1 MSKPKLNKN
10 LQKIID
16 RFDQD
21 GWTINIEESK
31 HFKVSLSKNNYKKTF
46 TVSKTPSSRNTT
58 RATVA
63 TFRREIRK
71 AGFNTLDNF
80 HAYLITEIEFNDVLD
95 AIAERINTIAEHN
108 GTYEE
113 AIGNSS
119 MLESL
124 INCSHD
130 DYFTD
135 DKVAISEWEQFRK
148 SNKH

>member
-1 MSKPKLNKN
+1 MAQLHKN
-10 LQKIID
+10 LKKIID
-16 RFDQD
+16 RFKED
-21 GWTINIEESK
+21 GWTIEIEESK

-46 TVSKTPSSRNTT
+46 TVSKTPSSSNTT

-80 HAYLITEIEFNDVLD
+80 NSFLITEIEFGDILES
-95 AIAERINTIAEHN
+95 IAERINSIAEHN

-113 AIGNSS
+113 SIGNSAI
-119 MLESL
+119 LEEL
-124 INCSHD
+124 MNCSHD

-135 DKVAISEWEQFRK
+135 DKAAINEWEQFRK
-148 SNKH
+148 NIKH

>member
-1 MSKPKLNKN
+1 MAQLHKN
-10 LQKIID
+10 LKKIID
-16 RFDQD
+16 RFKED
-21 GWTINIEESK
+21 GWTIDIEESK

-46 TVSKTPSSRNTT
+46 IVSKTPSSRNTV
-58 RATVA
+58 RDTVA

-95 AIAERINTIAEHN
+95 AVAERINTIAEHN

-113 AIGNSS
+113 SLGNSAI
-119 MLESL
+119 LESL
-124 INCSHD
+124 INCSLD

-135 DKVAISEWEQFRK
+135 DKAAISEWEKFRK
-148 SNKH
+148 TIKH

>member
-1 MSKPKLNKN
+1 MAQLHKN
-10 LQKIID
+10 LKKIID
-16 RFDQD
+16 RFKED
-21 GWTINIEESK
+21 GWTIDIEESK

-46 TVSKTPSSRNTT
+46 IVSKTPSSRNTV
-58 RATVA
+58 RDTVA

-113 AIGNSS
+113 SLGNSAI
-119 MLESL
+119 LESL
-124 INCSHD
+124 MNCSHG

-135 DKVAISEWEQFRK
+135 DKAAIGEWEQFRK
-148 SNKH
+148 SIKH